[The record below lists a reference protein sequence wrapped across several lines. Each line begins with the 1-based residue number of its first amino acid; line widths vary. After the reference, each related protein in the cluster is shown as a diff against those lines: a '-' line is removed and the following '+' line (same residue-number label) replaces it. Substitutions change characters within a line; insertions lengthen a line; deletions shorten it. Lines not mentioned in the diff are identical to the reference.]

1 MGATRLIA
9 ATVLALPILWG
20 GIARGEVFANPGFY
34 TVTVDGWVRS
44 ASPDGFRYRCTTCKE
59 QVDIAIE
66 YGPDAPWKTNDQF
79 MASIATEKQQKDYA
93 DDLMKGS
100 LPTDKRVKVEVK
112 RVGLSEI
119 GGLRV
124 LMIETQLS
132 IGSSAMLDT
141 FMIAVHRGRIMYCA
155 VRSPAGNP
163 DSEKAINAFWSGL
176 VFEK

>member
-9 ATVLALPILWG
+9 ATVMALPILWG
-20 GIARGEVFANPGFY
+20 GIAKGEVFANPGFY

-44 ASPDGFRYRCTTCKE
+44 ASPDGFSYRCATCKE
-59 QVDIAIE
+59 QVEIDIE

-79 MASIATEKQQKDYA
+79 MASISTEKEQKDYA
-93 DDLMKGS
+93 DELTKGS

-124 LMIETQLS
+124 LMIETQFN
-132 IGSSAMLDT
+132 IGSSTTLGR
-141 FMIAVHRGRIMYCA
+141 FMIAVHMGRIMYCA
-155 VRSPAGNP
+155 VHFPAGDP
-163 DSEKAINAFWSGL
+163 DSEKAINAFWGGL